1 MNTGII
7 LCFQLDN
14 GGGLFLNTSLNFF
27 GKQQLEIAILNL
39 QEQIKLQNA
48 VQTGI
53 CFYSYDPNACTQI
66 QVAQNLEHLCTK
78 LMRILRKYTRTA

>member
-1 MNTGII
+1 M
-7 LCFQLDN
+7 
-14 GGGLFLNTSLNFF
+14 NTSLNFF

-53 CFYSYDPNACTQI
+53 CFYSYDPNTCTQI
-66 QVAQNLEHLCTK
+66 QVAQNLEHLCTRPFICP
-78 LMRILRKYTRTA
+78 LYEW